1 MIIYSI
7 CSICGND
14 FTECR
19 ELKMGESVVFGCL
32 PADRQG
38 EDIICDECIHDG
50 RKQIDVYV
58 DQVSGNDEWMNYYS
72 NDYME
77 Y

>member
-14 FTECR
+14 FTECQ
-19 ELKMGESVVFGCL
+19 ELKMGESVVF
-32 PADRQG
+32 DG
-38 EDIICDECIHDG
+38 EDIFCEQCRRDEE
-50 RKQIDVYV
+50 KQIDVYV
-58 DQVSGNDEWMNYYS
+58 DQVSGNDDWMNFYS